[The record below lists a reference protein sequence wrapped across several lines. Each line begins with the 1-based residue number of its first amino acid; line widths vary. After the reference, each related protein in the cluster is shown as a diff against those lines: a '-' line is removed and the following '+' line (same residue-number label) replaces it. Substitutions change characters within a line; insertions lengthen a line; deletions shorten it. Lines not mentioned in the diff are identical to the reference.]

1 MKVGPKN
8 ALFLRVFDR
17 LFRVIRLKVLLKLR
31 LNTLPLRLAAASISP
46 RTKIEASD
54 EAIDSEEG
62 GPKLWDG
69 Q

>member
-1 MKVGPKN
+1 M
-8 ALFLRVFDR
+8 AFDR